1 MLGILFKF
9 ATTLA
14 TDQCQG
20 LTVVQRS
27 TVAGASGSRC
37 AKFGLQHVLVTCGF
51 WFFFRLL
58 KVHDNLSLGLE
69 NSRAASKFAH
79 RDPAGDIL
87 ATGSK
92 NRLTSP
98 NLLFDS

>member
-1 MLGILFKF
+1 MCKIWF
-9 ATTLA
+9 AA
-14 TDQCQG
+14 
-20 LTVVQRS
+20 RS
-27 TVAGASGSRC
+27 GY
-37 AKFGLQHVLVTCGF
+37 LWLLV
-51 WFFFRLL
+51 FFRLL

-92 NRLTSP
+92 NHLTSP